1 MRSTSLGADEGGPP
15 WGWDCGKWLH
25 PRGFAEGSFGLWQA
39 VATKPVAGVFWQG
52 GPGGYDRGDWW
63 SAMEGVR
70 HGLASGIEKGR
81 VWRPSF
87 AVESGGF
94 FFFGPYYQ
102 DTKSS

>member
-1 MRSTSLGADEGGPP
+1 
-15 WGWDCGKWLH
+15 
-25 PRGFAEGSFGLWQA
+25 
-39 VATKPVAGVFWQG
+39 
-52 GPGGYDRGDWW
+52 
-63 SAMEGVR
+63 MEGVR

-94 FFFGPYYQ
+94 FFFAPYYQ

>member
-1 MRSTSLGADEGGPP
+1 
-15 WGWDCGKWLH
+15 
-25 PRGFAEGSFGLWQA
+25 
-39 VATKPVAGVFWQG
+39 
-52 GPGGYDRGDWW
+52 
-63 SAMEGVR
+63 MEELR
-70 HGLASGIEKGR
+70 HGLASRIEKGR